1 MKTLYLDCSMGA
13 AGDMLMAALLELF
26 PEPEKIIAQMNML
39 GIPSVHFK
47 AEPSVKCGIKG
58 THVSVTVDGR
68 EEGKNEESGHANHH
82 CHTSMEEIKNLISN
96 LNLPDTV
103 HSDTLA
109 IYQSIALAESKVHGV
124 PVSEIHFHEVG
135 TMDAVADIVGVS
147 LLFRKLA
154 PENVLASPVC
164 VGSGQVRCAHGILP
178 VPAPATALLLKGMPV
193 YAGTVS
199 GELCT
204 PTGAALLKYFVDKF
218 TPMPVMKIGKIGYG
232 MGSRNYGAANC
243 VRAFLG
249 ETGEQSSRITE
260 LCCNLDDMTP
270 EEVAFAEE
278 RLFAGGA
285 LDVWITAI
293 QMKKNRP
300 GVLLSCLCREEQRE
314 ELLRLLFRYTTTIGV
329 RWTEWNRRELERSER
344 TISTPDGL
352 LHIKSAS
359 GSGIHREKAEYDDLA
374 EIARKRG
381 ISLAEAYQWI
391 AGKE

>member
-204 PTGAALLKYFVDKF
+204 PTGAALLKYFVKKF
-218 TPMPVMKIGKIGYG
+218 TPMPVMEIGSIGYG
-232 MGSRNYGAANC
+232 MGNRDYDAANC

-249 ETGEQSSRITE
+249 EAGEQNNRITE

-270 EEVAFAEE
+270 E
-278 RLFAGGA
+278 
-285 LDVWITAI
+285 
-293 QMKKNRP
+293 
-300 GVLLSCLCREEQRE
+300 
-314 ELLRLLFRYTTTIGV
+314 LLRPFFRYTTTIGV

-344 TISTPDGL
+344 TVSTPDGF
-352 LHIKSAS
+352 LHIKSVS

-381 ISLAEAYQWI
+381 TSLAEARQWI
-391 AGKE
+391 AEKE

>member
-204 PTGAALLKYFVDKF
+204 PTGAALLKYFVKKF
-218 TPMPVMKIGKIGYG
+218 TPMPVMEIGSIGYG
-232 MGSRNYGAANC
+232 MGNRDYDAANC

-249 ETGEQSSRITE
+249 EAGEQNNRITE
-260 LCCNLDDMTP
+260 LCCNLHDMTP

-293 QMKKNRP
+293 QMKKSRP

-314 ELLRLLFRYTTTIGV
+314 ELLRPFFRYTTTIGV

-344 TISTPDGL
+344 TVSTPDGF
-352 LHIKSAS
+352 LHIKSVS

-381 ISLAEAYQWI
+381 TSLAEARQWI
-391 AGKE
+391 AEKE